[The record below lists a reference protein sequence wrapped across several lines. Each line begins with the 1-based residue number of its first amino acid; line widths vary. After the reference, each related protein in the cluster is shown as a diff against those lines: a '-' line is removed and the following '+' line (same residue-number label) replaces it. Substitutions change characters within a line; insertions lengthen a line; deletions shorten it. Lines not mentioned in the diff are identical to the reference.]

1 VDWNRLQCGD
11 RPVADSE
18 EVDSELR
25 IRIQRRL
32 EQLHEAV
39 PEGLAQAAPTLLP
52 RLHECLNAGNV
63 AEAERMLNHVLALF
77 NSSRN
82 CLSCHN

>member
-1 VDWNRLQCGD
+1 MSTRD
-11 RPVADSE
+11 
-18 EVDSELR
+18 EVDVEPRSR
-25 IRIQRRL
+25 IEHRL

-52 RLHECLNAGNV
+52 RLQECLNAGHV
-63 AEAERMLNHVLALF
+63 AEAERILNHVLALV

>member
-1 VDWNRLQCGD
+1 MDSNRSVCD
-11 RPVADSE
+11 ERTVSTRDD
-18 EVDSELR
+18 VHVELR
-25 IRIQRRL
+25 SRIQHRL

-52 RLHECLNAGNV
+52 RLQECLKAGNV
-63 AEAERMLNHVLALF
+63 VEAERILNHVLALV